1 MCEAFQR
8 AAAVAPDAVALRTP
22 GDTQT
27 LTWREYA
34 ADVRRV
40 AAGLH
45 GVGVRR
51 GDTVALMMANRIEF
65 YPLEVGA
72 QHLGATSFSVYNTL
86 PADQLNYVFGNAG
99 TKVVICEQQ
108 YVDRIRSSG
117 AQLEHIVCIDGAPD
131 GTLSLDDL
139 YAAAEDD
146 FDFDATWRSV
156 QPDDVITLIYT
167 SGTTGNP
174 KGVEMTHTN
183 LLFEADALGAV
194 LDVRPDDR
202 GTSYLPSAHIADRI
216 MALYN
221 QELYGILV
229 TVISDVREIAAA
241 LPDARPTIWAAVPR
255 VWEKLKAGI
264 EFAVAHEQDETKRQ
278 ALQWAL
284 AVAAKRA
291 AALVAGEPLPDD
303 VAAEWAQ
310 ADELVLSKL
319 REKLGLDKVRWA
331 VSGAAPIPRETL
343 AFFVG
348 IGIPIAE
355 VWGMSELSCVA
366 SVSHPREARL
376 GCGGQAAARAG
387 IQNRRGWRISGA
399 RAVGDE
405 GLPGRAGQDR

>member
-8 AAAVAPDAVALRTP
+8 AAAVDRDAVALRTP

-45 GVGVRR
+45 GIGVRR

-86 PADQLNYVFGNAG
+86 PADQLTYVFGNAG

-108 YVDRIRSSG
+108 YVDRIRASG
-117 AQLEHIVCIDGAPD
+117 AQLEHIVCIDGAPG
-131 GTLSLDDL
+131 GTLSLADL

-183 LLFEADALGAV
+183 LLFEAYALAAV

-264 EFAVAHEQDETKRQ
+264 EFAVAHEQDEKTRQ

-284 AVAAKRA
+284 EVARNAPRHSSPANRCPTTWPPNGHRPTNLCCRSCGKSWGSTR
-291 AALVAGEPLPDD
+291 GGGGCP
-303 VAAEWAQ
+303 
-310 ADELVLSKL
+310 
-319 REKLGLDKVRWA
+319 VRRRFRGRRWRSSSVSA
-331 VSGAAPIPRETL
+331 SRSQKSGACR
-343 AFFVG
+343 
-348 IGIPIAE
+348 
-355 VWGMSELSCVA
+355 S
-366 SVSHPREARL
+366 
-376 GCGGQAAARAG
+376 
-387 IQNRRGWRISGA
+387 
-399 RAVGDE
+399 
-405 GLPGRAGQDR
+405 